1 MVTANI
7 PIACSLSSAELQQR
21 RSEVLLKIKSAVKE
35 VQELDDGYVY
45 CFHSTP
51 ERLDD
56 LTNLIALEHACCPFL
71 RFCLTV
77 EPADVGISLE
87 LTGPVGTKEFLAA
100 LFA

>member
-1 MVTANI
+1 MVTTNT

-21 RSEVLLKIKSAVKE
+21 RSDVLLKIKSALKE
-35 VQELDDGYVY
+35 VQELEDGYLY
-45 CFHSTP
+45 SFHSTP
-51 ERLDD
+51 ERLDE

-77 EPADVGISLE
+77 EPSDGGISLE
-87 LTGPVGTKEFLAA
+87 LTGPVGTKEFLAT

>member
-21 RSEVLLKIKSAVKE
+21 RSEVLLKIKGAVKE
-35 VQELDDGYVY
+35 VQELDDGYLY
-45 CFHSTP
+45 RFHSTP
-51 ERLDD
+51 EQLDE

-71 RFCLTV
+71 RLCLTV
-77 EPADVGISLE
+77 EPADGGISLE
-87 LTGPVGTKEFLAA
+87 LTGPQGTKEFLAT

>member
-21 RSEVLLKIKSAVKE
+21 RSELLLKIKSAVKE
-35 VQELDDGYVY
+35 VQELEQGYLY
-45 CFHSTP
+45 LFHSTP
-51 ERLDD
+51 EQLYE

-77 EPADVGISLE
+77 EPADGGLSLE
-87 LTGPVGTKEFLAA
+87 LTGPVGTKEFLAT